1 MITMRFKFAF
11 VLLTMLSAFA
21 TAARVNVED
30 FDTLPPQWSGIVTQK
45 DITGINKGYVEYFD
59 NVSDLVGSSSS
70 YNYKRVTE
78 YIDSKGDFIGVFQR
92 GKVMQDGRTSDDIF
106 FHSDKSG
113 DTIISNGI
121 TLLRTLVP
129 DVGDLNRTIYVEDSV
144 QLDSVN
150 KTTLHP
156 YEWNT
161 VTFEKIIIYGGR
173 GFTPSSTRTYYFDA
187 SRNAIG
193 FADVRKRQFK
203 VQYEFY
209 ARDHV
214 SPIGYVGPIGFGRL
228 QGGKMT
234 WYDQH
239 WNPLLIS
246 RTERDYGNIRITER
260 AYNNGTKIDVSYSIG
275 ELPWI
280 MTISSPSG
288 SLGSNQETLEFQ
300 KKVFNHLAEGCDG
313 NGVRHFTETVSFETG
328 QHDMYSDGE
337 SQRRR
342 LHDSVDVSDGYADSY
357 VGH

>member
-45 DITGINKGYVEYFD
+45 DIITKRYVEYFD
-59 NVSDLVGSSSS
+59 NVSDLGYS
-70 YNYKRVTE
+70 YSNTRVTE
-78 YIDSKGDFIGVFQR
+78 YYDIKGDFIGVFQR

-156 YEWNT
+156 YGCNT

-173 GFTPSSTRTYYFDA
+173 RFMPSPTRTYYFDA

-228 QGGKMT
+228 QEGKMT

-239 WNPLLIS
+239 WNPLLS
-246 RTERDYGNIRITER
+246 RLTRMRDYGNIRITER
-260 AYNNGTKIDVSYSIG
+260 AYTNCTKIDVSYSIG

-280 MTISSPSG
+280 MTISSPGG

-313 NGVRHFTETVSFETG
+313 NDVPQRDFTETVSFEIG
-328 QHDMYSDGE
+328 KYDVYYYGRSR
-337 SQRRR
+337 RRR
-342 LHDSVDVSDGYADSY
+342 LHDTVDVSDGYADSY